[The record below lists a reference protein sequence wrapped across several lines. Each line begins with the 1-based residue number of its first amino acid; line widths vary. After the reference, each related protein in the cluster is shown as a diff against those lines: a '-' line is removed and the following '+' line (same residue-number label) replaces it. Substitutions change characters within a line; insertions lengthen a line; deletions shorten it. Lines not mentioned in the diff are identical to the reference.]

1 MWLEMEEMEGTGHW
15 QDPDRATIARLL
27 RAPKPGLAAQSRMAP
42 HPRPGWPPG
51 EGIIPRQGGVLLLL
65 YPHQGQLYLV
75 LTRRTEAVDNHKGQ
89 IALPGGHRE
98 GNESIEQTA
107 LRETQ
112 EELGVVPTTVKVL
125 GTLTPLYIPPSN
137 FCITPVV
144 GWAEKRPDW
153 QPDDV
158 EVAEVVEVPL
168 RHLADPSNWR
178 EETWQ
183 RGELAMQV
191 PFFLVQGHQVWG
203 ATAMVLSE
211 FLVILEAQCGYPGEG
226 CE

>member
-1 MWLEMEEMEGTGHW
+1 MNEEALW
-15 QDPDRATIARLL
+15 RDPDPATIRRLL
-27 RAPKPGLAAQSRMAP
+27 QEPRPGLAAQARMATR
-42 HPRPGWPPG
+42 PRPGWPP
-51 EGIIPRQGGVLLLL
+51 EKGIAPRQGGVLILL
-65 YPHQGQLYLV
+65 YPHKEQVHLV
-75 LTRRTEAVDNHKGQ
+75 LTRRTETVENHKGQ
-89 IALPGGHRE
+89 ISLPGGRRE
-98 GNESIEQTA
+98 GDESIEQTA
-107 LRETQ
+107 LREAQ
-112 EELGVVPTTVKVL
+112 EELGVVPAAVQVL
-125 GTLTPLYIPPSN
+125 GKLTPLYIPPSD

-144 GWAEKRPDW
+144 GWVEKRPDW
-153 QPDDV
+153 RPDDI

-211 FLVILEAQCGYPGEG
+211 FLAVLEAQCGYPCEG

>member
-1 MWLEMEEMEGTGHW
+1 MEGTGHW

-27 RAPKPGLAAQSRMAP
+27 RGPKPGLAAQSRMAP
-42 HPRPGWPPG
+42 RPRQGWPPG
-51 EGIIPRQGGVLLLL
+51 EGITSRQGGVLLLL

-75 LTRRTEAVDNHKGQ
+75 LTRRTEAMDNHKGQ

-98 GNESIEQTA
+98 GEESIEQTA
-107 LRETQ
+107 LREAQ
-112 EELGVVPTTVKVL
+112 EELGVVPTAVKVL

-158 EVAEVVEVPL
+158 EVAEVRRFIEEWIRFLHAEHEEVFDEL
-168 RHLADPSNWR
+168 RDKKEFTDMLRSKL
-178 EETWQ
+178 EQ
-183 RGELAMQV
+183 
-191 PFFLVQGHQVWG
+191 
-203 ATAMVLSE
+203 ATSE
-211 FLVILEAQCGYPGEG
+211 FKERFGG
-226 CE
+226 